1 MEYNDNARPKLKH
14 YLNNIDAYDHI
25 FICGPCWW
33 GTYPMAVFSLLE
45 RLDFSGKNILPLM
58 THEGSGLGSSVR
70 DLKKICN
77 GGTIK
82 TGLAVH
88 GADAAQSEQIVAAWA
103 KEDVNQ

>member
-1 MEYNDNARPKLKH
+1 
-14 YLNNIDAYDHI
+14 
-25 FICGPCWW
+25 
-33 GTYPMAVFSLLE
+33 
-45 RLDFSGKNILPLM
+45 M